1 MAGKA
6 LGLPYVDVEGFSM
19 HPHRGFDIL
28 TYVLDGSDGFRHRDS
43 LGNQNR
49 IYRGGC
55 LQWMRTGSGVLH
67 EEFWETRP
75 DRRTNIELFQ
85 LWINLPASQK
95 FDEPVVHYIGTSTD
109 YPWKETIATDNDGVR
124 VRDIGATLDASLLCD
139 ESNGNNKAVANSRPP
154 VTIRHVTMDPD
165 TEWTAT
171 APADQSA
178 LVYVREGTASFE
190 ASGTGSRSNFAK
202 SLQMA
207 TFRADGDTFF
217 IRNVDK
223 RRPLDFLLLTGEPL
237 REPVAFGGPIVMNT
251 QEELND
257 AFRQLS
263 NGTFLRRDIALR
275 EHEKTVKLRRATSSW
290 VV

>member
-28 TYVLDGSDGFRHRDS
+28 TYILDGSDGFKHRDS
-43 LGNQNR
+43 LGNER

-55 LQWMRTGSGVLH
+55 AQWMRTGSGVLH

-75 DRRTNIELFQ
+75 DRRTAIELFQ

-95 FDEPVVHYIGTSTD
+95 FDEPVVQYIGTSTD
-109 YPWKETIATDNDGVR
+109 YPWNEITAADGVR
-124 VRDIGATLDASLLCD
+124 VRDIGATLDTSLFAS
-139 ESNGNNKAVANSRPP
+139 NKTVAQRRPP
-154 VTIRHVTMDPD
+154 VTVQHVTMIPG
-165 TEWTAT
+165 TEWMVQV
-171 APADQSA
+171 PADHSA
-178 LVYVREGTASFE
+178 LLYVREGCASFE
-190 ASGTGSRSNFAK
+190 SATGEPKFAK
-202 SLQMA
+202 SLQTA
-207 TFRADGDTFF
+207 TFHANGDLIL
-217 IRNVDK
+217 IRNIEK
-223 RRPLDFLLLTGEPL
+223 RRPLDFLFLTGKPL

-263 NGTFLRRDIALR
+263 SGTFLQRDVVLR
-275 EHEKTVKLRRATSSW
+275 EHEDIIKHGGPQIV
-290 VV
+290 